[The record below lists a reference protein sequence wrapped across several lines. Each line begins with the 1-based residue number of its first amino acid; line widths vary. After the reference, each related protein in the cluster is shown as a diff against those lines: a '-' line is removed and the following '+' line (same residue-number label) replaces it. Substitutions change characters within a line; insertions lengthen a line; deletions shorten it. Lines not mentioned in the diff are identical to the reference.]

1 MDNAQEFIPIKK
13 VTKIYGVSSQVLRK
27 WEDAGVLE
35 SMRTPGN
42 TRIYNR
48 KTLESALGIT
58 RTSSQKRN
66 FCYCRVSSQKQ
77 SNDLKRQS
85 QYLRDLYPQYTLI
98 EDIGSGINFTRKGLH
113 TILGSALEGNI
124 GEVVVAYKDILA
136 RFGFELIETI
146 IKRAGGHVTVLNNQ
160 MYQSKEE
167 ELAQDL
173 LAIIHVFN
181 CRQMGKRRYNSSAQS
196 QSEDIPNPNTE
207 THS

>member
-98 EDIGSGINFTRKGLH
+98 EDIGSGINFTRKGLS

-136 RFGFELIETI
+136 RFGFELTETI
-146 IKRAGGHVTVLNNQ
+146 IKRAGGHSTVLNNQ

-167 ELAQDL
+167 ELPRPPCHHPCIQL
-173 LAIIHVFN
+173 PSN
-181 CRQMGKRRYNSSAQS
+181 GKKTLPQ
-196 QSEDIPNPNTE
+196 
-207 THS
+207 

>member
-77 SNDLKRQS
+77 SNTQKKRSFLFS
-85 QYLRDLYPQYTLI
+85 QET
-98 EDIGSGINFTRKGLH
+98 TR
-113 TILGSALEGNI
+113 
-124 GEVVVAYKDILA
+124 
-136 RFGFELIETI
+136 
-146 IKRAGGHVTVLNNQ
+146 LNNNP
-160 MYQSKEE
+160 KPEE
-167 ELAQDL
+167 
-173 LAIIHVFN
+173 
-181 CRQMGKRRYNSSAQS
+181 
-196 QSEDIPNPNTE
+196 NTP
-207 THS
+207 SIWMI